1 MAVITQVRKGGIRS
15 PKHSFLLLSVSTA
28 LGLLPAM
35 AYAQSGSGNADS
47 ASAQSGGTV
56 VYGLE
61 DIVVTAQKRS
71 ESMQRT
77 PLAISAVGLE
87 AIESRRITDATML
100 GSLAPNLTTTT
111 GPSTKNHVIVQIRG
125 VGESEPILTA
135 DSPVGIYV
143 DGVIMG
149 RTTGAAFE
157 LLDLERIEV
166 LRGPQGTLYGRNTTG
181 GAVSVISKKPT
192 DEFGVDVTASY
203 GNRDYWQGKLSLNT
217 GEFGDTG
224 IKAKINY
231 VHRQADGY
239 VQNTLVKG
247 SRDPGAYNTDALRIG
262 LAYDKG
268 GDFRLYYAFDWID
281 TNAAAALS
289 QVVAARPDL
298 VEYFSQSARYGGT
311 EFVGPTAKRRGTV
324 QADVTATHD
333 RNVSHTAT
341 AEIDLSDSAT
351 LRLITGFR
359 KWNSEVDNTDLDGN
373 AGLRGLV
380 LDLATNQVS
389 VQPVQLFGADSRRG
403 QTQFSQEINL
413 IGNLG
418 ERLEYVVGAFYFHE
432 KSWEKNPQQFTMP
445 RNIPGVGLVGL
456 NLRSNLEYEHKN
468 DSQALFGQATY
479 HITDTLSFTG
489 GLRYTEDQKQ
499 LLVFTNTL
507 GQLNRDFSRLN
518 YAATLSWQATP
529 GLMAYARVATGYK
542 AGGFS
547 ARAVNTGY
555 DPETVTN
562 YEIGIKSDLF
572 DRRLR
577 FNATAFYMDLKDK
590 QLNQLVAGSGGTA
603 TQTINAGKGDFK
615 GIEIEVEALPFA
627 GLRLNG
633 SFGYVDRNFSELLA
647 LDPATDQIRDYA
659 DRASFSYSASTT
671 ATAGAEYTFGNVGAG
686 ELSVRL
692 DYSYKSRVGFNILPF
707 APFAPFDKEIQA
719 PAYGLLDGRIMLTDV
734 PLGGGSA
741 IFTLW
746 AKNLTNKEYRTN
758 GIDFGSLGYGIVS
771 YGETRSYGLD
781 VRVKF

>member
-1 MAVITQVRKGGIRS
+1 MITQVRKGGMRR
-15 PKHSFLLLSVSTA
+15 PNQTLLLLSVSTA
-28 LGLLPAM
+28 LGLAPVV
-35 AYAQSGSGNADS
+35 AYAQSDAQGGAD
-47 ASAQSGGTV
+47 AAAQSGGTMT
-56 VYGLE
+56 YGLE

-181 GAVSVISKKPT
+181 GAVSVVSKKPT
-192 DEFGVDVTASY
+192 DEFGVDMTASY

-231 VHRQADGY
+231 VHRQADGF
-239 VQNTLVKG
+239 VDNILVKG
-247 SRDPGAYNTDALRIG
+247 SRDPGAYNTDALRIA

-268 GDFRLYYAFDWID
+268 GDFRLFYAFDWID
-281 TNAAAALS
+281 TNAAATMS
-289 QVVAARPDL
+289 QISAARPD
-298 VEYFSQSARYGGT
+298 VVAYFSQSPLYGGT
-311 EFVGPTAKRRGTV
+311 EFAGPTDKRRGSA
-324 QADVTATHD
+324 QADVTGTHD

-359 KWNSEVDNTDLDGN
+359 KWNSSVDNTDLDGN

-380 LDLATNQVS
+380 LNLATNQVS
-389 VQPVQLFGADSRRG
+389 VQPVQVYGADTRRG
-403 QTQFSQEINL
+403 QKQFSQEINL
-413 IGNLG
+413 IGNLSD
-418 ERLEYVVGAFYFHE
+418 RFEYVLGAYYFHE
-432 KSWEKNPQQFTMP
+432 QSWEKNPQAFTMP
-445 RNIPGVGLVGL
+445 RNIPGVGLIGL
-456 NLRSNLEYEHKN
+456 NLTSNLEYEHKN
-468 DSQALFGQATY
+468 DSQALFGQGTY

-499 LLVFTNTL
+499 LLVFTNNL
-507 GQLNRDFSRLN
+507 GQLNRSFSRLN

-529 GLMAYARVATGYK
+529 EVMAYARVATGYK

-547 ARAVNTGY
+547 ARSVNTGY

-562 YEIGIKSDLF
+562 YEIGFKSDLF

-615 GIEIEVEALPFA
+615 GIEIEVEALPFE

-647 LDPATDQIRDYA
+647 LDPAIDQIRDYS
-659 DRASFSYSASTT
+659 DVASFSYSASTT

-686 ELSVRL
+686 ELSFRV
-692 DYSYKSRVGFNILPF
+692 DYSYKGRVGYNILPV
-707 APFAPFDKEIQA
+707 APFAPFDKEIEA
-719 PAYGLLDGRIMLTDV
+719 PAYGLWDARIMLTDV

-741 IFTLW
+741 VFTLW
-746 AKNLTNKEYRTN
+746 AKNLTNKEYRTS
-758 GIDFGSLGYGIVS
+758 GIDFGSLGYAINA
-771 YGETRSYGLD
+771 YGEPRSYGLD